1 MPLHRA
7 HNYNDNNDPKMPP
20 TLPELLGQAQLVQQM
35 TQSLVSSHKDNDL
48 PPEMLQLLESQSQ
61 MLQMMS
67 HGMTNYNNKEDGA
80 SIPRACK
87 LCGDLGH
94 SRGEHR
100 DQCPNCDGSH
110 PAKEC
115 HTYQIS
121 CFLCEGVNHVP
132 AQCHLYPIV
141 QEMSVQVRDGMCQ
154 SMRNIHEGTRSK
166 MKEEVEIK
174 PQEAAHTVTTKC

>member
-7 HNYNDNNDPKMPP
+7 HNYNDNNDPKMLPR
-20 TLPELLGQAQLVQQM
+20 LPELLGQARLVQQM
-35 TQSLVSSHKDNDL
+35 TQNLVSSRNDL
-48 PPEMLQLLESQSQ
+48 PPEILQLLESQSQ
-61 MLQMMS
+61 MLQMMA
-67 HGMTNYNNKEDGA
+67 HGTANYNNIPPEIVNGRNEFKEDGVA
-80 SIPRACK
+80 RPRACK

-94 SRGEHR
+94 SHEEHR

-115 HTYQIS
+115 HTYQVT

-166 MKEEVEIK
+166 MKE
-174 PQEAAHTVTTKC
+174 